1 MSLPL
6 EGQRCR
12 VRPWTPA
19 DLDALV
25 QHADNP
31 RVSAQ
36 LRDVFPYPYTL
47 DDGRRFLAFVAPQ
60 HPPTSMAI
68 EVDGAAVGGVGVVPA
83 SGNERRTAEIG
94 YWLGETY
101 WGRGIAVEALTLM
114 TTYAIETF
122 ALARVQALPAA
133 ANRRSCR
140 VLEKAG
146 YLLEGTMRKSFLKHG
161 ELHDQRLYA
170 WVTQ

>member
-6 EGQRCR
+6 VGQRCR
-12 VRPWTPA
+12 VRPWTAA

-47 DDGRRFLAFVAPQ
+47 DDGRRYLAFVAPQ

-68 EVDGAAVGGVGVVPA
+68 EVDGAPVGGVGVVPA

-94 YWLGETY
+94 YWLGEAY
-101 WGRGIAVEALTLM
+101 WGRGIAVDALTLM
-114 TTYAIETF
+114 TAYAIDTF
-122 ALARVQALPAA
+122 SLARLQALPAA

-146 YLLEGTMRKSFLKHG
+146 YVLEGTMRKSFLKHG
-161 ELHDQRLYA
+161 VLHDQCLYA
-170 WVTQ
+170 WVVE

>member
-6 EGQRCR
+6 VGQRCC
-12 VRPWTPA
+12 VRPWTAA

-25 QHADNP
+25 HHADNP

-47 DDGRRFLAFVAPQ
+47 DDGRRFLAFVAAQ

-68 EVDGAAVGGVGVVPA
+68 EVDGGAVGGVGVVPA

-94 YWLGETY
+94 YWLGEAY
-101 WGRGIAVEALTLM
+101 WGRGIAVEALALM
-114 TTYAIETF
+114 TTYAIGTF
-122 ALARVQALPAA
+122 ALVRLQALPAA
-133 ANRRSCR
+133 SNRRSCR

-146 YLLEGTMRKSFLKHG
+146 YALEGTMRKSFLKHG
-161 ELHDQRLYA
+161 VLHDQCLYA
-170 WVTQ
+170 WVTE

>member
-6 EGQRCR
+6 VGQRCR
-12 VRPWTPA
+12 VRPWTAA

-25 QHADNP
+25 LQADNP

-47 DDGRRFLAFVAPQ
+47 DDGRRFLAFVAAQ

-68 EVDGAAVGGVGVVPA
+68 EVDGAPVGGVGVVPA

-94 YWLGETY
+94 YWLGEAY

-114 TTYAIETF
+114 TAYALDTF
-122 ALARVQALPAA
+122 SLVRLQALPAA
-133 ANRRSCR
+133 SNRQSCR

-146 YLLEGTMRKSFLKHG
+146 YVLEGTMRKSFLKHG
-161 ELHDQRLYA
+161 VLHDQCLYA
-170 WVTQ
+170 WVVE